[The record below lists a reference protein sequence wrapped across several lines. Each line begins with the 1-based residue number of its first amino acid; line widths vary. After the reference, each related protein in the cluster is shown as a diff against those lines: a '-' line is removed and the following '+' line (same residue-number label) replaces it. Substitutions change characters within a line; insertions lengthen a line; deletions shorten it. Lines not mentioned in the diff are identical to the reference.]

1 MHLFMVFTAL
11 GLALIVRL
19 GWTPATTTWQTRWNR
34 TLGAF
39 LFSPL
44 LLITSAIAIFCM
56 GPRGQMVRWW
66 EGWGSYALAIG
77 FLVSAIATLTKL
89 AIEAWQG
96 CDRVQQLPQRDL
108 QDTPARLMDLETP
121 FIAQVGFW
129 NPELVVSQGLLD
141 TLDEEHLQAVL
152 VHEQA
157 HYHYQDT
164 FWFFWLG
171 WLKRLTIW
179 LPQTETLWQELLIL
193 RELRADHWAA
203 KQTDSLLLAE
213 ALLSVVSAP
222 YADELYA
229 ALSSPMVRDRLTE
242 RIDALLDES
251 NQEEPSQIN
260 VLIWLPLVL
269 MPFIVVPFHF

>member
-1 MHLFMVFTAL
+1 MHLLMVLSAMFFAL
-11 GLALIVRL
+11 TIRFFWNGSSA
-19 GWTPATTTWQTRWNR
+19 TWQTRWNR
-34 TLGAF
+34 TLSAF

-66 EGWGSYALAIG
+66 EGWGSYTLAIS
-77 FLVSAIATLTKL
+77 FLSGAIVLLIKL
-89 AIEAWQG
+89 GIEAWQG
-96 CDRVQQLPQRDL
+96 CDRIQQLPQHDL
-108 QDTPARLMDLETP
+108 QDATARLLDLETP

-141 TLDEEHLQAVL
+141 TLDEAHLQAVL

-171 WLKRLTIW
+171 WLKRLTVW
-179 LPQTETLWQELLIL
+179 LPQTEMLWQELLIL
-193 RELRADHWAA
+193 RELRADQWAA
-203 KQTDSLLLAE
+203 KQTNSLLLAE

-222 YADELYA
+222 YSDELYA
-229 ALSSPMVRDRLTE
+229 AFSSPVVRDRLTE
-242 RIDALLDES
+242 RIDALLDHSESEDS
-251 NQEEPSQIN
+251 NQISF
-260 VLIWLPLVL
+260 LIWLPLVL
-269 MPFIVVPFHF
+269 IPFLVVPFHF

>member
-11 GLALIVRL
+11 GLALIIRL
-19 GWTPATTTWQTRWNR
+19 VWTPAANWQTRWNC
-34 TLGAF
+34 TLGTF

-66 EGWGSYALAIG
+66 EGWGSYTLAIG
-77 FLVSAIATLTKL
+77 FLLGAIVLLVKL

-96 CDRVQQLPQRDL
+96 CDRIQKLPQQDL
-108 QDTPARLMDLETP
+108 QETSGRLLDLETP

-129 NPELVVSQGLLD
+129 NPELVVSQGLID
-141 TLDEEHLQAVL
+141 SLDEEHLQAVL

-164 FWFFWLG
+164 FWFFWFG
-171 WLKRLTIW
+171 WLKRLTAW
-179 LPQTETLWQELLIL
+179 LPQTETLWQELLLL
-193 RELRADHWAA
+193 RELRADQWAS

-222 YADELYA
+222 YSDELYA
-229 ALSSPMVRDRLTE
+229 AFSSPVLRDRLTE

-251 NQEEPSQIN
+251 NQEEPSQISG
-260 VLIWLPLVL
+260 LIWLPLVL
-269 MPFIVVPFHF
+269 LPFVVVPFHF